1 MSQLDQSVISAAVFQ
16 SVADSVF
23 SAHKNGKGKLL
34 ESLVEDV
41 FAASAAGEEG
51 VFLQSALIVLPS
63 IASLTNWQE
72 TMNIARIHTI
82 GAFGGLGL
90 SASLRRHAPL
100 LRATDFGFISPSG
113 IVPELV
119 GVGTALVPI
128 DRSSLISR
136 VRQTKSVLI
145 EVQAPLSIRFD
156 NGEKAIAIRG
166 SRYQFPAAPEKDTTH
181 VLQKVTQ
188 SLGLQDRAVAILE
201 QLVETLRLARHGA
214 LYVIADDSANL
225 EKLFPN
231 SIRADWDALSLHTQ
245 TQPSGVHPTRLVNS
259 YAGFGMMDGA
269 VVLNKNLS
277 LLRYRAYYEIERK
290 QFVEGGGRSR
300 AFARLSADIQGRKPS
315 GLLAAIKL
323 STDGDL
329 TTVTPKRRR

>member
-1 MSQLDQSVISAAVFQ
+1 MPPLNHPVISPAVFQ
-16 SVADSVF
+16 SVADCVF
-23 SAHKNGKGKLL
+23 SAPKNAKNKLL

-63 IASLTNWQE
+63 IGSLTSWQE
-72 TMNIARIHTI
+72 IMNIARIHTT
-82 GAFGGLGL
+82 GAFGGHGL

-100 LRATDFGFISPSG
+100 LRATDFGFIAPNG
-113 IVPELV
+113 MLPELV

-128 DRSSLISR
+128 NRSSLISR
-136 VRQTKSVLI
+136 VRETESVLI
-145 EVQAPLSIRFD
+145 EVQAPLSLRFD
-156 NGEKAIAIRG
+156 NGKKAFAIRG
-166 SRYQFPAAPEKDTTH
+166 SRYQFPAAREEDTTH
-181 VLQKVTQ
+181 VLRRVTQ

-201 QLVETLRLARHGA
+201 QLIETLRLARHGA
-214 LYVIADDSANL
+214 LYIIANDDANL

-231 SIRADWDALSLHTQ
+231 SIKADWDALSLHTHK
-245 TQPSGVHPTRLVNS
+245 QPSGVHPTRLVNA

-269 VVLNKNLS
+269 VVLSKNLS

-290 QFVEGGGRSR
+290 HFVEGGGRSR
-300 AFARLSADIQGRKPS
+300 AFARLTADIQGKRPS

-329 TTVTPKRRR
+329 MTVTSRRRR